1 MTELLSEVFSVTELN
16 NSVLSDF
23 NRAWILVVTIA
34 VVILL
39 CLAILALIKGAI
51 FYVYLKCSNEKVQ
64 EAVKDAIFQLDA
76 VADNLSNKEKRRSAI
91 ETVRSLFMW
100 KAIPIPTCVI
110 GLIIDLEVKI
120 IRIMQKN
127 VAAYKNPYLHPDN
140 EGDDVESSDE
150 GKK

>member
-39 CLAILALIKGAI
+39 CLAILALIKGVI
-51 FYVYLKCSNEKVQ
+51 FYIYLKCSNEKVQ

-76 VADNLSNKEKRRSAI
+76 VADNLSNREKRRSAI
-91 ETVRSLFMW
+91 ETVRS
-100 KAIPIPTCVI
+100 
-110 GLIIDLEVKI
+110 
-120 IRIMQKN
+120 
-127 VAAYKNPYLHPDN
+127 
-140 EGDDVESSDE
+140 
-150 GKK
+150 

>member
-39 CLAILALIKGAI
+39 CLAILALIKGVI
-51 FYVYLKCSNEKVQ
+51 FYIYLKCSNEKVQ

-76 VADNLSNKEKRRSAI
+76 VADNLSNK
-91 ETVRSLFMW
+91 
-100 KAIPIPTCVI
+100 
-110 GLIIDLEVKI
+110 
-120 IRIMQKN
+120 
-127 VAAYKNPYLHPDN
+127 
-140 EGDDVESSDE
+140 
-150 GKK
+150 